1 MKLTSSGKMVRSSS
15 QTLKL
20 EEGVMISE
28 AWKFCELKEGVSYS
42 VQFSE
47 VPWKFRKA
55 LFEAMSGWKRQTIG
69 WHRDSGNHLYVF
81 NKVFPNQEAWEA
93 WANSFPI
100 QISEKRYWGDK
111 EKVVI
116 HGKKKK

>member
-1 MKLTSSGKMVRSSS
+1 MVKSSS
-15 QTLKL
+15 ERLNL
-20 EEGVMISE
+20 EESNMISE
-28 AWKFCELKEGVSYS
+28 AWKFYEDREGVRYNL
-42 VQFSE
+42 QFSE

-55 LFEAMSGWKRQTIG
+55 LMEAMKDWEQYTVG
-69 WHRDSGNHLYVF
+69 WHKNSGNQLFVF
-81 NKVFPNQEAWEA
+81 NKMFPNQEAWEN

-100 QISEKRYWGDK
+100 QISEKRYWGNK

>member
-1 MKLTSSGKMVRSSS
+1 MV
-15 QTLKL
+15 
-20 EEGVMISE
+20 SE
-28 AWKFCELKEGVSYS
+28 AWKFCEEKDGVRYS
-42 VQFSE
+42 IQFSE

-55 LFEAMSGWKRQTIG
+55 LFDAMQGWEKLSIG
-69 WHRDSGNHLYVF
+69 WHKDTGNQLFVF
-81 NKVFPNQEAWEA
+81 SKAFKSQNDWES

-100 QISEKRYWGDK
+100 QISERRYWGDK